1 MSLSFSQRLG
11 LRVGIEELTEGATGD
26 EDLGEAGGTVV
37 LPDEPTET
45 VEGGLD
51 ESQTAEAEVTEV
63 TAEAEQV
70 ERTVETMEK
79 IAAGLSVAMRN
90 GGCTAG
96 EAYAYQ
102 VALESAFGPFG
113 MGPSASASLENIGS
127 AKNPRLEATRI
138 TLEGL
143 TDNLKKWWD
152 GLMAI
157 WDKVY
162 TAVKGWLMKV
172 FDGLPALKKRA
183 SELKIKVGGLAKSAA
198 HKPQKDKI
206 TFTVSKIAT
215 GKVAPDGKTVAA
227 SITKVSDL
235 VAAQVS
241 TAKGTEAASIEAL
254 TDALTTLAKDIS
266 SAGEGKEGEAKSA
279 EVKAAEKK
287 AIESI
292 IGTADGYATGLK
304 AANKD
309 KYGGDGLTAKITE
322 PYPGN
327 KVVLVTMPENIE
339 KDGKV
344 IDLDVA
350 VKAFGLKITDGEAAS
365 EETEMPAPEA
375 NELVTIVDNVIKV
388 IEIAE
393 KHRENWRDRETV
405 KGKLA
410 KAIKTEVDAVSKKD
424 NAGLATTTK
433 KIGSAIQS
441 YTAKTANYEAQVVS
455 YATRVCQVAMDYAN
469 KGAENYGTGETKS
482 ADDKK

>member
-1 MSLSFSQRLG
+1 MGLSFSQRLG
-11 LRVGIEELTEGATGD
+11 LRLGIEELAEGATG
-26 EDLGEAGGTVV
+26 EEGEVGGTAV
-37 LPDEPTET
+37 LPDAPEET
-45 VEGGLD
+45 VEGGLM
-51 ESQTAEAEVTEV
+51 EAGEAEAVVEEE
-63 TAEAEQV
+63 TAEAEQL
-70 ERTVETMEK
+70 EDSVETLEK
-79 IAAGLSVAMRN
+79 IALGLETAMKN

-102 VALESAFGPFG
+102 IGLESAFRPFG
-113 MGPSASASLENIGS
+113 MGATATASLENIGS
-127 AKNPRLEATRI
+127 ARNPRLEATRV
-138 TLEGL
+138 TLEGVKETL
-143 TDNLKKWWD
+143 QKWWA
-152 GLMAI
+152 GLVAM
-157 WDKVY
+157 WEKVY
-162 TAVKGWLMKV
+162 TSVKGWIMKV

-183 SELKIKVGGLAKSAA
+183 SELKIKVGNLSKSAA
-198 HKPQKDKI
+198 AKPQKDKI

-215 GKVAPDGKTVAA
+215 GKTAPDGKTVAT

-235 VAAQVS
+235 VTAQVS
-241 TAKGTEAASIEAL
+241 TAKGTEAASVAAMTDTL
-254 TDALTTLAKDIS
+254 TALAKDIS

-287 AIESI
+287 AIENI

-455 YATRVCQVAMDYAN
+455 YATRVCQVALDYAN
-469 KGAENYGTGETKS
+469 KGAENYGTGDTKK